1 MNPIFRERTLT
12 GTTGPFDLKFK
23 KIAEIFSF
31 DEPPYICA
39 GATGGGKTTM
49 AIDIIFNYGPKA
61 SRIYYVSATKAA
73 IDEQAINLIPEV
85 CRRTPTYENLSAIW
99 NEIKS
104 TCEQCKQPPEQI
116 MNLLP
121 KLYDKEDVKVI
132 TSTIQQAERELAKK
146 NDAQSVIAWKLEV
159 VTRLIVDAVQQRGHK
174 NLSIDE
180 LSVVTNLIS
189 AQQKTIL
196 ILDDV
201 SSELSK
207 LKSSKQKVMVGSNT
221 MSVAEAYK
229 SVLTDILTKAR
240 HFQCICVIF
249 IHDWNIIEGKE
260 QATNFIMLDSTAVS
274 SIANK
279 RSINSIIVEKAKI
292 CSPLIFTSMY
302 KYHFLVIKKNGEEV
316 CVSKADLHDGEELD
330 LDKLNKHLLE
340 AYKNVTLG
348 LTDEPMSCEQ
358 KMSVDKNNEED
369 EDDDDDSVSSVSSV
383 SSDGESNEED
393 SDDDED
399 GSESDDNGNA
409 FDAPI

>member
-292 CSPLIFTSMY
+292 CSPLIFTPMY
-302 KYHFLVIKKNGEEV
+302 KYHFLVIKKNGDEV

-348 LTDEPMSCEQ
+348 LTDEPMT
-358 KMSVDKNNEED
+358 VDKNNED
-369 EDDDDDSVSSVSSV
+369 ENDDDDDDSVSSVSSV
-383 SSDGESNEED
+383 SSDGESNDEDSGEED
-393 SDDDED
+393 ESE
-399 GSESDDNGNA
+399 SESDDNGNA